1 MKAQTK
7 TSVLSHVI
15 NSFDASVLKGWYTS
29 LGEMV
34 PGSKKYYLTM
44 GFFWLAIYASTLVAL
59 DAISVGYHEAYGVS
73 REIPWGL
80 LISTYIFFVV
90 TSTGLCII
98 SAIGHIFGV
107 DSLLPIGKRA
117 VFLSIVTICSG
128 FVVILL
134 EIENP
139 FKMMLYNVLSPNLT
153 SNIWWMGTLYGAY
166 MFFMIL
172 EFSFLLLKWHRIAVI
187 AGLIAL
193 LSGIAAHSNLG
204 AIFGMLHGREFW
216 YGPYMPIYFI
226 VSAMM
231 SGCAAIIFFTWT
243 AYKIN
248 GKEYDEPMQKAMVTL
263 SKLTVLLI
271 SIVLFFTIWKI
282 LTGLVGAEGKVLTI
296 KSFLFGSY
304 AVNFWVFEVLMGMVI
319 PLIMMLYSKGKKY
332 GLMAL
337 SSAMMIAGIFV
348 MRFDLVVLGQV
359 VSVFHELGV
368 NEYKGILSYT
378 PSFHEWAI
386 VGGALSVTALTFLLG
401 EKIFKGHVADEH

>member
-1 MKAQTK
+1 MKTQSKA
-7 TSVLSHVI
+7 SVISHVV
-15 NSFDASVLKGWYTS
+15 NSFDTSVLKGWYTS
-29 LGEMV
+29 LGEMIQ
-34 PGSKKYYLTM
+34 GTKKYYAAM
-44 GFFWLAIYASTLVAL
+44 GLFWLIIYASTLVAL
-59 DAISVGYHEAYGVS
+59 DAISVGYHEAYGVT

-98 SAIGHIFGV
+98 SSIGHIFGV
-107 DSLLPIGKRA
+107 KSLIPIGKRA
-117 VFLSIVTICSG
+117 VFLAIVTICSG

-139 FKMMLYNVLSPNLT
+139 FKMMLYNMLTPNLT

-172 EFSFLLLKWHRIAVI
+172 EFSFLLLNWHRIAI
-187 AGLIAL
+187 FAGLIAL
-193 LSGIAAHSNLG
+193 FSGIAAHSNLG

-231 SGCAAIIFFTWT
+231 SGCAAVIFFTWT
-243 AYKIN
+243 AFRMS
-248 GKEYDEPMQKAMVTL
+248 GKPYDEPMKKAMQTL

-271 SIVLFFTIWKI
+271 SIVLFFTVWKI
-282 LTGLVGAEGKVLTI
+282 ITGLVGAEGKVLTI
-296 KSFLFGSY
+296 NSFLFGSY
-304 AVNFWVFEVLMGMVI
+304 SVNFWVFEVLLGMVI
-319 PLIMMLYSKGKKY
+319 PLIMMLASKGRKY
-332 GLMAL
+332 GMMAL
-337 SSAMMIAGIFV
+337 ASAMMLVGIFV

-386 VGGALSVTALTFLLG
+386 VIGALSVTALTFLLG
-401 EKIFKGHVADEH
+401 EKIFNGHVADDH